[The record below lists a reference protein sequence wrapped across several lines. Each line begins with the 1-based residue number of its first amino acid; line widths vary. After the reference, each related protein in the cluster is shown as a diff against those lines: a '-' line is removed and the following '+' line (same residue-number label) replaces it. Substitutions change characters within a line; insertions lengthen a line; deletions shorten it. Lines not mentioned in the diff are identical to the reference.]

1 MTLNATSPAPLVAM
15 LRPRS
20 GQAQWIVEETYEF
33 EPFVPATEYVD
44 CFGNLCQR
52 LGRPVGG
59 LHLKTQ
65 VTVEVADEIAVKPG
79 AELTSIEDL
88 PDSALQFFTAEFATA
103 RPTRWMRCP

>member
-1 MTLNATSPAPLVAM
+1 MRLRAGCEMTLEATSPVPLVAM

-20 GQAQWIVEETYEF
+20 GQAQWVVEETYDF
-33 EPFVPATEYVD
+33 EPFVKATEYVD

-52 LGRPVGG
+52 LVAPVGG

-79 AELTSIEDL
+79 GALTKIEDL
-88 PDSALQFFTAEFATA
+88 PDSALQFLLQS
-103 RPTRWMRCP
+103 